1 MKNRHSAREYG
12 AEKSVLKK
20 SGEKIYHL
28 VNTYEVGGKCLGIIL
43 KENIIVCMKKPLH
56 INILNAMPRINIK
69 ILAVLCSILK
79 RDVTTRKKCEQ
90 PPTWKKKEEEKRQ
103 KKRFLL
109 VVFLSIWISNIRF
122 IHMAE
127 KKARENKSMEKKAR
141 RKEKKE
147 QNKNVQQVARHV
159 IVILSCSHLIRFI
172 KQFISSMLTTR
183 QQRYLC
189 AFFSLS
195 L

>member
-103 KKRFLL
+103 KKK
-109 VVFLSIWISNIRF
+109 V
-122 IHMAE
+122 
-127 KKARENKSMEKKAR
+127 
-141 RKEKKE
+141 
-147 QNKNVQQVARHV
+147 
-159 IVILSCSHLIRFI
+159 
-172 KQFISSMLTTR
+172 FISR
-183 QQRYLC
+183 FPVYLN
-189 AFFSLS
+189 FEYSFYTYGRKKSEGKQKYGKKS
-195 L
+195 SKKGKKGTK